1 MKGHEILCQKTVRNC
16 VHFYLQP
23 PVHLEICVQFKSN
36 KNKKI
41 SKLFLC
47 IRKRFTSLCFHS
59 LSACHI
65 FFSRCR
71 AKALYE
77 IESTFCHFLAK
88 ELFQGSERFI
98 SLLIYLSH
106 FFFYQRDGQ
115 PSLTTDSIFFCSLS
129 LDFSKKGRGQR

>member
-1 MKGHEILCQKTVRNC
+1 MKYCARKQCQKC
-16 VHFYLQP
+16 VYFCLQALLL
-23 PVHLEICVQFKSN
+23 LERCVQFKSN

-41 SKLFLC
+41 CKHFLC
-47 IRKRFTSLCFHS
+47 IVKRFTSLCFHS

-106 FFFYQRDGQ
+106 FFFYHGDGQ
-115 PSLTTDSIFFCSLS
+115 PSLATDSIVF
-129 LDFSKKGRGQR
+129 